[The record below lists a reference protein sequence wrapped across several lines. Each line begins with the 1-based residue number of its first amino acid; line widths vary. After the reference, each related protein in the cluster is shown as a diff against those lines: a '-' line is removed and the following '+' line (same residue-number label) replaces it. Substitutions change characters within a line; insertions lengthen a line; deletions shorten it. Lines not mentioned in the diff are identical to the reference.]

1 MISVWK
7 ATARLSALYS
17 ALIGSI
23 ANGGNTIHMTSFQ
36 SRKTSDKKS
45 KADADAVK
53 SVHFDNAA
61 QLAMDCELGWR
72 VAE

>member
-23 ANGGNTIHMTSFQ
+23 ANGGNTIQMTSFL
-36 SRKTSDKKS
+36 SRKTLDKNS
-45 KADADAVK
+45 KADAVK
-53 SVHFDNAA
+53 SVHFDNAV